1 MSRCVDITMEV
12 IKMED
17 NNQNASGDLGEN
29 SSGNSQETVAY
40 DSYKK
45 VLAERKADQAK
56 AKQAL
61 TEAQELRERLKD
73 IELEKQQREGNKD
86 DVIAALRKELTETKT
101 SLVEKDRGYASTIIE
116 GQIKAKAAELGCED
130 MGLFMAG
137 LTQKGDLL
145 TSVEVSDNFQV
156 NTEDLSR
163 VVERMKE
170 EHPRLFKKKDIQVH
184 DVTSINNFTNRQDKP
199 KTKDDI
205 INQIKLLDKQGR

>member
-1 MSRCVDITMEV
+1 
-12 IKMED
+12 MED
-17 NNQNASGDLGEN
+17 NNQTASGDLIEK
-29 SSGNSQETVAY
+29 SSGNSEETVAY

-56 AKQAL
+56 ARQAL
-61 TEAQELRERLKD
+61 DEAQTLREQLKE
-73 IELEKQQREGNKD
+73 IELEKQAKEGNKD

-101 SLVEKDRGYASTIIE
+101 SLVDKDRGYASTIIE

-137 LTQKGDLL
+137 LNQKGDLL

-163 VVERMKE
+163 VVESMKE
-170 EHPRLFKKKDIQVH
+170 AHPRLFKKKDIQVH
-184 DVTSINNFTNRQDKP
+184 DVNSFTINKQGQGKP
-199 KTKDDI
+199 QTKDDI